1 MNLKIETPAMTPR
14 ESRVLELLAT
24 GNSYLEIGRELR
36 IELNTV
42 RTHIRSL
49 YKKLGVGNRAEAVN
63 LGWSFGLLRPR
74 A

>member
-1 MNLKIETPAMTPR
+1 MTVKSEPPAITPR

-24 GNSYLEIGRELR
+24 GSSYLEIARELR

-49 YKKLGVGNRAEAVN
+49 YEKLGVGNRAEAVN
-63 LGWSFGLLRPR
+63 LGWSFGFLRPR
-74 A
+74 T